1 MLKNVFNEKKA
12 DYIKKFI
19 DVELSK
25 LFNTLQS
32 NYKILNIGV
41 LS

>member
-1 MLKNVFNEKKA
+1 MKRKA

-19 DVELSK
+19 DVQLSK